1 MQRKTLL
8 IGITAIVV
16 FVVFSAARM
25 FAASNLS
32 FRSAAIEPP
41 VSAAEI
47 SMTDQNGNPFR
58 MSYLHGKVV
67 LLYFGFVNC
76 PEECP
81 LTMAHL
87 KLALEMLGDRAAD
100 VQVVMVS
107 TDPVR
112 DTPLAM
118 KAFLG
123 KFNPGFLGIPG
134 TTDELAKIWSDY
146 GVEILDGGETHSSFT
161 YVIDR
166 RGNQRLNFSP
176 DSTPEVIAHDLK
188 ILLAEK

>member
-1 MQRKTLL
+1 MQRRTLW

-16 FVVFSAARM
+16 FVAISAARM
-25 FAASNLS
+25 FIASSQS
-32 FRSAAIEPP
+32 FRSEAVDPP
-41 VSAAEI
+41 APAVEI
-47 SMTDQNGNPFR
+47 NMTDHNGHPFR
-58 MSYLHGKVV
+58 MSYLQGKVV

-87 KLALEMLGDRAAD
+87 KLALEMLGDRAAE

-112 DTPLAM
+112 DTPQAM
-118 KAFLG
+118 KTFLG
-123 KFNPGFLGIPG
+123 KFNPSFLGISG
-134 TTDELAKIWSDY
+134 TSDELAKVWSDY
-146 GVEILDGGETHSSFT
+146 GVEVLDGGETHSSYT

-166 RGNQRLNFSP
+166 HGRQRLNFSP
-176 DSTPEVIAHDLK
+176 DSTPDDIFHDLN

>member
-1 MQRKTLL
+1 MQRKTFL
-8 IGITAIVV
+8 IGITAIIA
-16 FVVFSAARM
+16 FAAFSAARM
-25 FAASNLS
+25 FTVSNQS
-32 FRSAAIEPP
+32 FRSASINQPAP
-41 VSAAEI
+41 AAEI
-47 SMTDQNGNPFR
+47 TMTDQNGRPFR
-58 MSYLHGKVV
+58 MSYLQGKVV

-87 KLALEMLGDRAAD
+87 KLALEMLGERAAEI
-100 VQVVMVS
+100 QVVMVS

-112 DTPLAM
+112 DTPQAL
-118 KAFLG
+118 KTFLG
-123 KFNPGFLGIPG
+123 KFNPGFLGISG
-134 TTDELAKIWSDY
+134 TADELAKIWSDY
-146 GVEILDGGETHSSFT
+146 GVEVLDGGETHSSFT

-176 DSTPEVIAHDLK
+176 DSTPEDIAHDLK

>member
-16 FVVFSAARM
+16 FVAISAARM
-25 FAASNLS
+25 FIASNQS
-32 FRSAAIEPP
+32 FRSEAIDPP
-41 VSAAEI
+41 APAVEI
-47 SMTDQNGNPFR
+47 SMTDQNGKPFR
-58 MSYLHGKVV
+58 MSYLQGKVV

-107 TDPVR
+107 TDPIR
-112 DTPLAM
+112 DTPQAM
-118 KAFLG
+118 KTFLG
-123 KFNPGFLGIPG
+123 KFNPGFLGISG
-134 TTDELAKIWSDY
+134 TSDELAKIWGDY
-146 GVEILDGGETHSSFT
+146 GVEVLDGGETHSSFT

-176 DSTPEVIAHDLK
+176 DSTPEDIVHDLN